1 MKYICVFALT
11 MLLAASAFAVDIKN
25 GTDLITAMNA
35 KYAGKWYKTLTFEQ
49 KTTNYSADGKADV
62 ATWYE
67 AMKVPGYL
75 RIDFA
80 PVEKGDGILFA
91 AGKAFSFKD
100 GKTKG
105 GRDFVHP
112 LMVVGFDVYAQPVE
126 TTIAEVKKLGIDLS
140 IIHTEKWQGRDVY
153 VVGAEKGDLKS
164 PQLWVDKKRLVFV
177 RLIQQTGKDKKSV
190 SETQFNKYV
199 KAGGGWVAAEV
210 LFFVDGRQTTS
221 EEYTQI
227 KADVKLSDDLWD
239 AEKWMSVD
247 KNYWK

>member
-1 MKYICVFALT
+1 MKYFCVFGLI
-11 MLLAASAFAVDIKN
+11 LLLGASAFAREIKN

-49 KTTNYSADGKADV
+49 KTTNFGPDGKADV
-62 ATWYE
+62 STWYE

-80 PVEKGDGILFA
+80 PTEKGDGILFA
-91 AGKAFSFKD
+91 AGKVFSFKD

-126 TTIAEVKKLGIDLS
+126 TTIAEVKKMGIDLS
-140 IIHTEKWQGRDVY
+140 KLHTEKWQGRDVY
-153 VVGAEKGDLKS
+153 VVGADKGDVRS

-177 RLIQQTGKDKKSV
+177 RLIQLAGKDKKSV

-199 KAGGGWVAAEV
+199 KAGGGWVSAEV
-210 LFFVDGRQTTS
+210 LFFVDGKHTTS
-221 EEYTQI
+221 EDYSKI
-227 KADVKLSDDLWD
+227 KVDTKLSDDLWD
-239 AEKWMSVD
+239 QEKWMSVD

>member
-1 MKYICVFALT
+1 MKYICALGL
-11 MLLAASAFAVDIKN
+11 MVILAASAFAGDIKN
-25 GTDLITAMNA
+25 GNDLIAAMHA

-49 KTTNYSADGKADV
+49 KTTNFAADGTSTV

-80 PVEKGDGILFA
+80 PTEKGDGILFA
-91 AGKAFSFKD
+91 DGKVFSFKD
-100 GKTKG
+100 GVTKG

-126 TTIAEVKKLGIDLS
+126 ATIAEVKKMGIEMS
-140 IIHTEKWQGRDVY
+140 IFHTEKWQGRTVY
-153 VVGAEKGDLKS
+153 VVGAEKGDLRS

-177 RLIQQTGKDKKSV
+177 RLIQQTGKDKKNV

-210 LFFVDGRQTTS
+210 LFFVNGKPTTT
-221 EEYTQI
+221 EEYTRI
-227 KADVKLSDDLWD
+227 KADVKLSDDLWN
-239 AEKWMSVD
+239 AEKWMMAD
-247 KNYWK
+247 KSYWK

>member
-1 MKYICVFALT
+1 
-11 MLLAASAFAVDIKN
+11 
-25 GTDLITAMNA
+25 
-35 KYAGKWYKTLTFEQ
+35 
-49 KTTNYSADGKADV
+49 
-62 ATWYE
+62 
-67 AMKVPGYL
+67 
-75 RIDFA
+75 
-80 PVEKGDGILFA
+80 
-91 AGKAFSFKD
+91 
-100 GKTKG
+100 
-105 GRDFVHP
+105 
-112 LMVVGFDVYAQPVE
+112 
-126 TTIAEVKKLGIDLS
+126 
-140 IIHTEKWQGRDVY
+140 EKWQGRDVY